1 MAEKMNMDELKY
13 HIVEINEGKALSMV
27 KHLLTE
33 GKDPL
38 DIIGVCETGMK
49 EVGLRYERKEYFI
62 SGLIMA
68 GELFRQTMELV
79 KPYINEKKEA
89 QQRVGIIIQ

>member
-1 MAEKMNMDELKY
+1 MAEKKNMDELKY
-13 HIVEINEGKALSMV
+13 HIVEINESKALSMV

-33 GKDPL
+33 GEDPL
-38 DIIGVCETGMK
+38 DIIRVCETGMK

-79 KPYINEKKEA
+79 KP
-89 QQRVGIIIQ
+89 